1 MKKIILNWKKITA
14 ALAIFTAAILLVLYI
29 FIRVN
34 TYQAM
39 PEATD
44 LLNHETVHQE
54 DNWIRVEPEEYS
66 SSVVLYQ
73 GGLVEETSY
82 LPLAFQLSEKG
93 HRVFLPSQPFNLA
106 ILNVSAFEDIYET
119 YEDETNWWLV
129 GHSLG
134 GASAS
139 IYASSN
145 VGLLEGLVFLASYP
159 SGNSDL
165 SDSNLPVL
173 SITGSEDEILNWDS
187 YNEAKSNLPGETVSI
202 TIEGGNHSNFGYYG
216 FQSGDGESRISR
228 EEQHAQLASLINDFI
243 KNNTTVE

>member
-1 MKKIILNWKKITA
+1 MKKINLNWKKITA
-14 ALAIFTAAILLVLYI
+14 GLLVTLTVIVIALYF
-29 FIRVN
+29 FIRLN

-39 PEATD
+39 PEAVN
-44 LLNHETVHQE
+44 LLGHERVHQE
-54 DNWIRVEPEEYS
+54 NNWIRIEPEEFS
-66 SSVVLYQ
+66 SSIVLYQ
-73 GGLVEETSY
+73 GGLVEEESY

-106 ILNVSAFEDIYET
+106 ILDVSAFEDIYDT
-119 YEDETNWWLV
+119 YQDETNWWLG

-139 IYASSN
+139 IFASSN
-145 VGLLEGLVFLASYP
+145 KELLDGLVFLASYP

-187 YNEAKSNLPGETVSI
+187 YNEASSNLPEGTESVK
-202 TIEGGNHSNFGYYG
+202 IEGGNHSNFGYYG
-216 FQSGDGESRISR
+216 FQSGDGESQISR
-228 EEQHAQLASLINDFI
+228 EDQHTQVATLISEFI
-243 KNNTTVE
+243 ENNTSKE